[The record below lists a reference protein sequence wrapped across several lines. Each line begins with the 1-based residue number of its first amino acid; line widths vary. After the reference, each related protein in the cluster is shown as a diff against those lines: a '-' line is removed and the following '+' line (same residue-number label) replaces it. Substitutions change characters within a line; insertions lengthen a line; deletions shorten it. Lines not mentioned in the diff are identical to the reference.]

1 MVIDYSKFDNITCS
15 SSEEDNDDD
24 DDGKIDR
31 AQYLLRPPRVT
42 NDSNPSSTTTKID
55 IDTNYFK
62 STDVFKNGYRCP
74 VTRGKIANNI
84 MIILVDKNMS
94 SSAKEIA
101 EKYAKP
107 FNLPQCE
114 IWVFSIDCNFEE
126 KNAKINERV
135 ACLCDLIVLA
145 SEIIQI
151 PYDRIHL
158 LGFGEDSCAICLE
171 TALILP
177 SITSIGSC
185 VAIEGG
191 FRNAHGFGDSTKKW
205 EMSDIRECHDKNVR
219 QNMTMRHTLLF
230 NTANF
235 QNAMKTFKGN
245 GGYEEPKKTSLM
257 LLHDSSGEK
266 AKGIAVA
273 ELYWKARTEPEHL
286 YNHKVTRTEK
296 ERTKLIAN
304 KDEPKFI
311 MEFWDKTLKLRPEDR
326 EAKEVQN
333 STKTE
338 SNTFANAHP
347 KRSMFTE
354 VPAETSEFFSKI
366 FPDGA

>member
-1 MVIDYSKFDNITCS
+1 
-15 SSEEDNDDD
+15 
-24 DDGKIDR
+24 
-31 AQYLLRPPRVT
+31 
-42 NDSNPSSTTTKID
+42 
-55 IDTNYFK
+55 
-62 STDVFKNGYRCP
+62 
-74 VTRGKIANNI
+74 
-84 MIILVDKNMS
+84 
-94 SSAKEIA
+94 
-101 EKYAKP
+101 
-107 FNLPQCE
+107 
-114 IWVFSIDCNFEE
+114 
-126 KNAKINERV
+126 
-135 ACLCDLIVLA
+135 
-145 SEIIQI
+145 
-151 PYDRIHL
+151 
-158 LGFGEDSCAICLE
+158 
-171 TALILP
+171 LILP

-191 FRNAHGFGDSTKKW
+191 FRNAHGFGDTKKW

-273 ELYWKARTEPEHL
+273 ELYWKATTEPEHL

-304 KDEPKFI
+304 KDEAKFI

-333 STKTE
+333 STKIE

-354 VPAETSEFFSKI
+354 VPTETSEFFSKI